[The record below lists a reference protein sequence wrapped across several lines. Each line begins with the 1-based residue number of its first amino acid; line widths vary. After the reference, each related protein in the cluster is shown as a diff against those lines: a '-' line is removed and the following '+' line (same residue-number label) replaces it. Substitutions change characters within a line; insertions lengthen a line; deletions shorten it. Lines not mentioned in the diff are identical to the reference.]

1 MKNNKIIKRL
11 VLVLT
16 TTISVI
22 FTPVSTFVHAEEMN
36 SPVKSV
42 QPREMLT
49 GSYTTDVTA
58 DSGSKVITIKIYYT
72 YRYESSN
79 SSGRYITGIQRGTI
93 LSCSGWKSASG
104 LSVSTNS
111 VVYSNNHQRASF
123 SISYYGGMGTG
134 NTSYMTS
141 TVNIFLA

>member
-11 VLVLT
+11 VLVLA
-16 TTISVI
+16 TTICAI
-22 FTPVSTFVHAEEMN
+22 FTPLSTMVHAEEMD
-36 SPVKSV
+36 STVKSA

-49 GSYTTDVTA
+49 GSYTTNVSA

-79 SSGRYITGIQRGTI
+79 SSGRYITGIQSGTI
-93 LSCSGWKSASG
+93 LSWSGWKSASG
-104 LSVSTNS
+104 LRVSTNS
-111 VVYSNNHQRASF
+111 VIYTNNHQNASF
-123 SISYYGGMGTG
+123 SISYYGGMGSG